1 MARRSRT
8 AAEAITETA
17 KGKTYSKYHVAIYA
31 RLSKEKEETIDRGT
45 IENQIN
51 MVKDFVCRQSDME
64 IADIYVDDSVSG
76 TSFDRPGFDR
86 LIADMKKG
94 LFNTIAVKDDC
105 EIIGLNQKNPVNS
118 RV

>member
-1 MARRSRT
+1 MEGASGAVSYR
-8 AAEAITETA
+8 
-17 KGKTYSKYHVAIYA
+17 VAIYA
-31 RLSKEKEETIDRGT
+31 RLSKEKEETIERGT

-51 MVKDFVCRQSDME
+51 MVRDFVCRQSDME

-76 TSFDRPGFDR
+76 TRFDRPGFDR